1 MSYGLCCELMQVMG
15 TYQPPWDILSDEAR
29 AAAIALGWKTKE
41 MWERVA
47 MPAITEKLW

>member
-1 MSYGLCCELMQVMG
+1 MG

-29 AAAIALGWKTKE
+29 AAAIALGWQTKE
-41 MWERVA
+41 MWEREA